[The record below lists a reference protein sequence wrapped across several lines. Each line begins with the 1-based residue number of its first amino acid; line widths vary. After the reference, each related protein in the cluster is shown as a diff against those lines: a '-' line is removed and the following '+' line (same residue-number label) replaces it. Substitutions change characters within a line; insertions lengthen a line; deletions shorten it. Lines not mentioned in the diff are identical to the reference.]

1 MIYYKKVKN
10 EHFGISIRYISI
22 EGKKMKDKC
31 TKYEALFT
39 FSDEEYLKSHLKDCE
54 ECQKEQ
60 EKMDKVSKLLQE
72 VKFELIKKRKSTAKA
87 KFACAMLALLM
98 SGTLFGI
105 INFNQDVSDILHYG
119 QTLSS
124 EDYGFPVDSYG
135 LIMVD

>member
-1 MIYYKKVKN
+1 
-10 EHFGISIRYISI
+10 
-22 EGKKMKDKC
+22 MKDKC

-72 VKFELIKKRKSTAKA
+72 VKFELIKKRKSTAKV

-98 SGTLFGI
+98 SGTLLGI
-105 INFNQDVSDILHYG
+105 INFNQDVSDILQYG

>member
-1 MIYYKKVKN
+1 
-10 EHFGISIRYISI
+10 
-22 EGKKMKDKC
+22 MKDKC

-87 KFACAMLALLM
+87 KFACVMLALLM
-98 SGTLFGI
+98 SGTLLGI